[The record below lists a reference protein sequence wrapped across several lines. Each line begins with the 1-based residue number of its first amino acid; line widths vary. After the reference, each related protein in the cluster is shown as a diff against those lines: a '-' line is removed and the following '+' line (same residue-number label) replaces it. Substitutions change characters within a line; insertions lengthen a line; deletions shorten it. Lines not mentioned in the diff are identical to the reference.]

1 MSSFDMQ
8 YDEDDDVL
16 EVTFADY
23 DEQFAHTL
31 ALNDHIF
38 VFTDIGLGTV
48 WGITFYSFSRLLGV
62 SETEF
67 TALKDLPDE
76 KVDACLA
83 LLSAPPASHFFDLT
97 IPHALI
103 ARIRTPT
110 VEAMVIGRAI
120 ERGIVE
126 SDSENIE

>member
-16 EVTFADY
+16 EVNFADY

-67 TALKDLPDE
+67 TALKDLPDV

-83 LLSAPPASHFFDLT
+83 LLSVPPASHFFDIT

-110 VEAMVIGRAI
+110 VEAMVTGRT
-120 ERGIVE
+120 IVRDLAGDDPE
-126 SDSENIE
+126 DTR

>member
-23 DEQFAHTL
+23 EDQFAHTI

-38 VFTDIGLGTV
+38 VFTDLALGTV
-48 WGITFYSFSRLLGV
+48 WGLTFYSFSRLLGV

-67 TALKDLPDE
+67 TGLKEFSDQ

-83 LLSAPPASHFFDLT
+83 LLAAPPASHFFDLT
-97 IPHALI
+97 DTRALI
-103 ARIRTPT
+103 ARIHTPT
-110 VEAMVIGRAI
+110 IEAMVTG
-120 ERGIVE
+120 
-126 SDSENIE
+126 